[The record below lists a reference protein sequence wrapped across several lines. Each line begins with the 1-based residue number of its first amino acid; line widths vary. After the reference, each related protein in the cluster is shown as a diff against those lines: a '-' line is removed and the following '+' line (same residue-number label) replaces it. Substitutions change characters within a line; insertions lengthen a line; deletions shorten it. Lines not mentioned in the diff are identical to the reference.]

1 MLKEQFL
8 ALLACANWQSSQIVP
23 VCYEL
28 DKCEVQRLKARIWP
42 LLSCIKEVSKP
53 PGENPRAP
61 VNADVLLS
69 PVGYTLCKGKQILW
83 AELRL
88 GKGKQPCLEQ
98 KKQVCVHGRE
108 KRGRQI
114 RFLSFIIQDCMYK
127 VTSLPNISITVSSQ
141 PHLQL
146 ISPGLE
152 NSSDSTVQTLHRNHG
167 GRTALPSSPPQ
178 AAQTKKC
185 KGNFVLQEP

>member
-1 MLKEQFL
+1 MAP
-8 ALLACANWQSSQIVP
+8 ALLHQRSFQASRGKSQSP
-23 VCYEL
+23 
-28 DKCEVQRLKARIWP
+28 CERRCFTQPSGI
-42 LLSCIKEVSKP
+42 
-53 PGENPRAP
+53 
-61 VNADVLLS
+61 
-69 PVGYTLCKGKQILW
+69 YLCKGKQILW

-88 GKGKQPCLEQ
+88 GKGKKPCLEQ
-98 KKQVCVHGRE
+98 KKQVCVHSRE